1 MGRGK
6 YMTEYVRQNI
16 CRFELRLNKKQD
28 PGLIEHLKKQ
38 PSVNGYLR
46 QLVEKDIKK
55 GTD

>member
-6 YMTEYVRQNI
+6 YMAEYVRENI
-16 CRFELRLNKKQD
+16 SRFELRLSKKKD
-28 PGLIEHLKKQ
+28 PDLIEHLNKQ
-38 PSVNGYLR
+38 PSVNAYLR

>member
-28 PGLIEHLKKQ
+28 PELIEHLKKQ